1 MNNPLPPSSSRHDA
15 ADRAEVA
22 NEAALWLA
30 RRDRGFTAAE
40 RVQFEGWLAH
50 PAHAQAWREIEGP
63 FAALDRAARL
73 RPRDGS
79 TPDPDLLLAGSAR
92 RRPGAP
98 LWLAGGIAAAAA
110 VLVFGVLPLS
120 GPVAPTPNPARSLV
134 VRNAPERI
142 TLPDGSFIE
151 LKAGTRVEPAFTATE
166 RRVRLPGGEAHFV
179 VAKDAIRPFVV
190 VIDDV
195 EVRAVGTA
203 FTIHASAATVEVV
216 VTEGR
221 VRVDDRA
228 GRTLV
233 NLPHA
238 AAADTPPL
246 LDAGHFVVI
255 PTAGPNRA
263 PAPVQPATSEV
274 LERSAAWRSA
284 WLEFGDT
291 PLADVVREFNRHGA
305 RHSNLIL
312 KLANEATGQVL
323 VSGAFRADSAE
334 AFVRLLESSF
344 GITATP
350 GTDGSVLLRRGP

>member
-1 MNNPLPPSSSRHDA
+1 MNDPRPPSAARHDA
-15 ADRAEVA
+15 ADVA
-22 NEAALWLA
+22 NEAAIWLA
-30 RRDRGFTAAE
+30 RRDRGFTPAE
-40 RVQFEGWLAH
+40 RTQFEGWLAH
-50 PAHAQAWREIEGP
+50 PDHAQAWREIEGP
-63 FAALDRAARL
+63 FAALDRAAHF

-79 TPDPDLLLAGSAR
+79 TPDPDLLLTGSSRPR
-92 RRPGAP
+92 RTAAWT
-98 LWLAGGIAAAAA
+98 WLAGGVAAAAA
-110 VLVFGVLPLS
+110 VLVFGVLQPAA
-120 GPVAPTPNPARSLV
+120 PMAPAPTRSLV
-134 VRNAPERI
+134 VRNVPERV
-142 TLPDGSFIE
+142 TLPDGSFID

-179 VAKDAIRPFVV
+179 VAKDVIRPFIV

-228 GRTLV
+228 GRSLV
-233 NLPHA
+233 NLPHSA
-238 AAADTPPL
+238 ATDTPPV

-255 PTAGPNRA
+255 PTAAPERA
-263 PAPVQPATSEV
+263 PAPVQTATTEV

-312 KLANEATGQVL
+312 KLANDATGQVL

-350 GTDGSVLLRRGP
+350 ATDGSVLLRRGP

>member
-1 MNNPLPPSSSRHDA
+1 MNESHPPSASRRDA
-15 ADRAEVA
+15 ADVA
-22 NEAALWLA
+22 DAAALWLA
-30 RRDRGFTAAE
+30 RRDRGFTPAE
-40 RVQFEGWLAH
+40 RVEFERWVAH
-50 PAHAQAWREIEGP
+50 PVHAHAWREIEGP
-63 FAALDRAARL
+63 FAALDRAAQL
-73 RPRDGS
+73 RPRDDS
-79 TPDPDLLLAGSAR
+79 TPDPDLLLTGSSRPR
-92 RRPGAP
+92 RVAAWT
-98 LWLAGGIAAAAA
+98 WLAGGFAAAAA
-110 VLVFGVLPLS
+110 VVVFGVLQPAA
-120 GPVAPTPNPARSLV
+120 PVAPAPTPTRTLV
-134 VRNAPERI
+134 VRNVPERV
-142 TLPDGSFIE
+142 TLPDGSFID

-179 VAKDAIRPFVV
+179 VAKDAQRPFIV

-233 NLPHA
+233 DRPSSAPNA
-238 AAADTPPL
+238 PPVL
-246 LDAGHFVVI
+246 VAGHFVVI
-255 PTAGPNRA
+255 PTAAPDRA
-263 PAPVQPATSEV
+263 PVPVQPATTEV

-312 KLANEATGQVL
+312 KLGNDATGQVL